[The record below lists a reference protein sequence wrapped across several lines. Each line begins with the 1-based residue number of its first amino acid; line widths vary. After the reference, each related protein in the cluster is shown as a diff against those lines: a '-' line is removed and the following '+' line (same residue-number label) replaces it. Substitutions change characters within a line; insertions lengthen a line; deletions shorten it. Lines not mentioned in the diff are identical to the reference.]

1 MRVIVGVIWMLVN
14 IFNSAEVWHPW
25 IGGYYAWLKSF
36 YHFEPVFRGGYIQ
49 HPREIPV
56 TLLSATPQQVT
67 AADDK
72 QAGPADCAAESKAA
86 ESKEAGICFWTHEQ
100 PHVQDKVVLG
110 IDLDNNHFIGKGS
123 VVRVQPENDGNWV
136 CVKIDPEDA
145 FAIRMAEQL
154 CQIEHYR
161 SDNKQY
167 LDRTMSQDE
176 AAQEWIAKYA
186 ALFSAHI

>member
-1 MRVIVGVIWMLVN
+1 MLVN

-56 TLLSATPQQVT
+56 TLLSATP
-67 AADDK
+67 A
-72 QAGPADCAAESKAA
+72 QASESQELTNSTQPCASDN
-86 ESKEAGICFWTHEQ
+86 KEAGICFWTSEQ
-100 PHVQDKVVLG
+100 PRLQDKVVLG
-110 IDLDNNHFIGKGS
+110 IDLDDNHFIGKGS
-123 VVRVQPENDGNWV
+123 VVRVQPEKEGSWV

-161 SDNKQY
+161 SDNKHY
-167 LDRTMSQDE
+167 LDRNMSQDE

>member
-1 MRVIVGVIWMLVN
+1 MLVIVGVIWMLVN

-25 IGGYYAWLKSF
+25 IDSYYAWLKSF

-56 TLLSATPQQVT
+56 TLISASACSEGSSDASLIDV
-67 AADDK
+67 AAN
-72 QAGPADCAAESKAA
+72 QT
-86 ESKEAGICFWTHEQ
+86 SKEAGICFWTSEHPQ
-100 PHVQDKVVLG
+100 VQDKVVLG

-123 VVRVQPENDGNWV
+123 VVRVQPEKEGSWV

-161 SDNKQY
+161 ADNKHY

>member
-1 MRVIVGVIWMLVN
+1 MLVN

-25 IGGYYAWLKSF
+25 IESYYSWLKSF
-36 YHFEPVFRGGYIQ
+36 YHFEPIFRSGYIQ

-56 TLLSATPQQVT
+56 TLLSTTPHQP
-67 AADDK
+67 AAA
-72 QAGPADCAAESKAA
+72 QSPISSAAAFSPEH
-86 ESKEAGICFWTHEQ
+86 KEAGICFWTAEQ
-100 PHVQDKVVLG
+100 PCVQDKVVLG

-123 VVRVQPENDGNWV
+123 VVRVQPEHHGNWV
-136 CVKIDPEDA
+136 CVQIDPEDA

-161 SDNKQY
+161 ADNKQY

>member
-1 MRVIVGVIWMLVN
+1 MLVN

-25 IGGYYAWLKSF
+25 IDGYYAWLKSF

-56 TLLSATPQQVT
+56 TLLSATPPQPSA
-67 AADDK
+67 AAD
-72 QAGPADCAAESKAA
+72 QSNGSAQCSTGH
-86 ESKEAGICFWTHEQ
+86 KEAGICFWTAEQ
-100 PHVQDKVVLG
+100 PRVQDKVVLG

-123 VVRVQPENDGNWV
+123 VVRVQPEKDGNWV
-136 CVKIDPEDA
+136 CVQIDPEDA

-161 SDNKQY
+161 SDNKHY

>member
-1 MRVIVGVIWMLVN
+1 MLVN

-56 TLLSATPQQVT
+56 TLLSATPQPQ
-67 AADDK
+67 AA
-72 QAGPADCAAESKAA
+72 ASATDCAPAGR
-86 ESKEAGICFWTHEQ
+86 EAGICFWTCERPQ
-100 PHVQDKVVLG
+100 VQDKVVLG

-123 VVRVQPENDGNWV
+123 VVRVQPEKDGNWV

-161 SDNKQY
+161 TDNKNY

>member
-1 MRVIVGVIWMLVN
+1 MQVTVGVIWMLVN

-56 TLLSATPQQVT
+56 TLLSATPGGQSKPDAT
-67 AADDK
+67 CEDSTTDK
-72 QAGPADCAAESKAA
+72 SVLEGRD
-86 ESKEAGICFWTHEQ
+86 AGICFWTAEH
-100 PHVQDKVVLG
+100 PKVQDSVVLG
-110 IDLDNNHFIGKGS
+110 IDVDNNHFIGRGS

-136 CVKIDPEDA
+136 CVRINPEDA

-161 SDNKQY
+161 LDNKQY
-167 LDRTMSQDE
+167 LDRNMSPDE
-176 AAQEWIAKYA
+176 AALEWISKYA
-186 ALFSAHI
+186 AIFSAHI